1 VYVNEWEAKRI
12 LRLNAATGKLEPVAR
27 G

>member
-1 VYVNEWEAKRI
+1 VNEWEAKRI